1 MARMHTINAFSPK
14 NYYDLLNLYSSSFLV
29 NNAVTDLMSS
39 RLTKA
44 RSIEPIK
51 IKITSMTAIDTC
63 GFIK

>member
-1 MARMHTINAFSPK
+1 MHTINAFSPK